1 VFTEL
6 TEASAMLERIERS
19 PATKKKLRAFTLN
32 GWACYHHQKKQNVD
46 ALKLIDEAIALELEG
61 VKDNLSLAR
70 SYLNKCVILSQ
81 LSQ

>member
-1 VFTEL
+1 
-6 TEASAMLERIERS
+6 MLERIERS
-19 PATKKKLRAFTLN
+19 PATKQKLRAFTLN
-32 GWACYHHQKKQNVD
+32 GWACYHHQNKPNADPQKIINE
-46 ALKLIDEAIALELEG
+46 ALALELEG